1 MKALRT
7 ADSGNSPRL
16 IETELP
22 RPIPRA
28 GEVLVRVYA
37 AGVTPAELEWYPTS
51 HTKNGDSRSGAVPCH
66 EFSGEIAEIGEG
78 VAEFSIGEEI
88 YGMNDW
94 FADGALAEY
103 CVTQPQCIA
112 AKPRNLNHAEAA
124 AVPIGALTAWQ
135 GLFER
140 AKLQPGERLL
150 VQGGAGA
157 VGNFAVQLAHGC
169 GAHVAATVS
178 EQNLEFAKELG
189 ADQII
194 DYKAVAFEDQVRD
207 VDVVFDTVG
216 GDTLRRSWSVLTP
229 TGRMVTIAAG
239 NETADDERTKRAFF
253 IVEPSHPKLVEV
265 GKQLDAGALR
275 TVVDTIVPFA
285 QAASVYLG
293 TFQKKGRGKVVVSL

>member
-1 MKALRT
+1 
-7 ADSGNSPRL
+7 
-16 IETELP
+16 
-22 RPIPRA
+22 
-28 GEVLVRVYA
+28 
-37 AGVTPAELEWYPTS
+37 
-51 HTKNGDSRSGAVPCH
+51 
-66 EFSGEIAEIGEG
+66 

-94 FADGALAEY
+94 FADGALTEY

-135 GLFER
+135 GLLER

-169 GAHVAATVS
+169 GAHVAVTVS
-178 EQNLEFAKELG
+178 ELNLEFAKELG

-194 DYKAVAFEDQVRD
+194 DYKAVAFEDKVRD

-216 GDTLRRSWSVLTP
+216 GETLRRSWSVLTP

-239 NETADDERTKRAFF
+239 SETADDGRTKRAFF
-253 IVEPSHPKLVEV
+253 IVEPSHPQLVEV
-265 GKQLDAGALR
+265 GKQLDAGELR
-275 TVVDTIVPFA
+275 PVVDTIVPFA
-285 QAASVYLG
+285 QAAGVYLG
-293 TFQKKGRGKVVVSL
+293 TFKKKGRGKLVVSL